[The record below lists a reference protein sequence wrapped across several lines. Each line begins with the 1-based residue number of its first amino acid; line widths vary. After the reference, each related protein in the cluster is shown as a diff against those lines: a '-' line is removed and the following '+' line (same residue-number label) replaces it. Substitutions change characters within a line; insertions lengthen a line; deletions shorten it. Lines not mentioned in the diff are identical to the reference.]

1 MIFTQLRNVVVG
13 FGLVL
18 LVVASASARAQEA
31 PTEGTAQAA
40 SPQPVL
46 TRAQVRSF
54 HQEPNGKA
62 YVRLKL
68 LPKSKL
74 PFTVQTFRVLDP
86 TLTAGIVEGAWVK
99 FSSRRV
105 DGENAVA
112 SIQVVAECQRFQP
125 CD

>member
-18 LVVASASARAQEA
+18 LVVASASAQSA

-46 TRAQVRSF
+46 TRAQVRSL

-62 YVRLKL
+62 YIRLKL